1 MARRWATFDVK
12 SEYFMNGV
20 MGLAFGLVACVIAL
34 VGCGQSEKV
43 EKVYP
48 VAGTIRIDGRP
59 LENGMLSFRPA
70 DGRGGSTATI
80 VKDGTFQSSA
90 AAGTKVVAVDDM
102 QKGRSYGGEASPLTA
117 EVKPGAE
124 NRFDFDISSR
134 TK

>member
-1 MARRWATFDVK
+1 M
-12 SEYFMNGV
+12 
-20 MGLAFGLVACVIAL
+20 
-34 VGCGQSEKV
+34 
-43 EKVYP
+43 
-48 VAGTIRIDGRP
+48 AGTIRIDGRP